1 MNTPKIEMCI
11 TNKEKWAKSIK
22 ENLKPYNN
30 QEDYLHENYLTA
42 TDSKLS
48 EITLFKGYVEQDK
61 VKIVYIYEKV
71 PFNINQVVIFEGKI
85 KNNELK
91 GNTYLEKIQYIKEVP
106 APGILIFSTLFIVF
120 LCMGW
125 VKLTD
130 LLMLGVWLSIIIFID
145 RNLTLRRGTK
155 EIKKYIQKFNEG

>member
-1 MNTPKIEMCI
+1 MSTKKIEI
-11 TNKEKWAKSIK
+11 EISNKEQWVKSIK
-22 ENLKPYNN
+22 ENLKPYED
-30 QEDYLHENYLTA
+30 QEDYLHDNYLTA
-42 TDSKLS
+42 DSKVS

-71 PFNINQVVIFEGKI
+71 SFNINQVVIFEGKI
-85 KNNELK
+85 ENNELK

-125 VKLTD
+125 IEFAD
-130 LLMLGVWLSIIIFID
+130 LIMLGVWLGIIIFID
-145 RNLTLRRGTK
+145 RNLTLRKGTK